1 MSAWVVLLHLQLIHD
16 CSVPLCA
23 LSVFFTYS
31 RKAESIKMSSVL
43 FVSGWLSWLVLP
55 PVYHLRATWTRGV
68 FSFPIVHQ
76 THSKSGFF
84 SSFVSLNLTAV

>member
-16 CSVPLCA
+16 CGVSLCA
-23 LSVFFTYS
+23 LSVFFPTFS
-31 RKAESIKMSSVL
+31 RLAESIKMPSVL

-68 FSFPIVHQ
+68 FSFPIVHK
-76 THSKSGFF
+76 THQSQAF
-84 SSFVSLNLTAV
+84 SAV